1 MIIGGSGI
9 TFALSTIQDL
19 AQKGL
24 RGDSRVK
31 VIELLWM
38 VQSSGSYLFF
48 CLKSCCLRTGVIPDT
63 IAPLL
68 PLLTSFMNSCSYLNI
83 SIHYTRPYIP
93 QIEQKSGGS
102 GSTSGPD
109 ESQVDPS
116 EHRIVKYPGRPGQ
129 RHLVKTM
136 EQAISRA
143 TNDVSHS
150 ARSSAQLEDI
160 PSGMLVGVC
169 VPQGISKDVVS
180 AVSSVN
186 SKMKAQI
193 GGVEVH
199 LEYVSHI
206 YLRERWLIPDSSTF
220 GF

>member
-19 AQKGL
+19 VQKGL

-38 VQSSGSYLFF
+38 VQSPGSYLFF
-48 CLKSCCLRTGVIPDT
+48 CLKSCCLRIPDT

-83 SIHYTRPYIP
+83 TIHYTRPYTP
-93 QIEQKSGGS
+93 QIEQKGGGS

-109 ESQVDPS
+109 ESQVDLS
-116 EHRIVKYPGRPGQ
+116 EHRIVEYPGRPGQ

-143 TNDVSHS
+143 TNDVGHA
-150 ARSSAQLEDI
+150 ARSSAQDI
-160 PSGMLVGVC
+160 STGMLVGVC
-169 VPQGISKDVVS
+169 GPQGISKDVVS

-206 YLRERWLIPDSSTF
+206 YFRERWLIPDSSTF